1 MKTLFLLS
9 TLLLSLNSIV
19 GQDLSTNNSI
29 DKEKLQLIMS
39 EANVPSI
46 SIATIEHGKIKELVN
61 LGSELGETETSDLT
75 LYDVA
80 SLTKTIT
87 TLVTLKLVENLDWS
101 LDEPLRNYY
110 IDPLYILHS
119 LDTHA

>member
-1 MKTLFLLS
+1 MA
-9 TLLLSLNSIV
+9 
-19 GQDLSTNNSI
+19 QDLSTINSI

-87 TLVTLKLVENLDWS
+87 TLVTLKLVENGDWT
-101 LDEPLRNYY
+101 LDEPLSNY
-110 IDPLYILHS
+110 
-119 LDTHA
+119 